1 MDADEKE
8 IEKHVLNNMRSLEFY
23 YRNKTQI
30 LEKRRTNVYK
40 ARQCLYQQAYYAKKK
55 ALKQKQIKP
64 LQIKT
69 VETQQEPS
77 FTLSFTWDKKRSYNR
92 CPTLS

>member
-8 IEKHVLNNMRSLEFY
+8 IEKHMLNNMRSLEFY

-30 LEKRRTNVYK
+30 LEKRRTDRVYK

-64 LQIKT
+64 LQIQT
-69 VETQQEPS
+69 EQLHTQQEPS
-77 FTLSFTWDKKRSYNR
+77 FTLSFT
-92 CPTLS
+92 